1 MINVTSS
8 AIITNDYYSH
18 YLIITFCNKAR
29 IRISLKEL
37 INTFSGII

>member
-1 MINVTSS
+1 MINVTPS

-18 YLIITFCNKAR
+18 YLIITFGNKAS
-29 IRISLKEL
+29 IRIPFKEL